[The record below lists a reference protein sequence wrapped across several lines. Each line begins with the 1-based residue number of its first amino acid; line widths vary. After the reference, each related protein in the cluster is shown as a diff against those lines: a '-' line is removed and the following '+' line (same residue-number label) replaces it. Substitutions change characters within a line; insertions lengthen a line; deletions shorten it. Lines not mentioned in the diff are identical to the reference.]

1 MSNHENT
8 IVESEDSKIDRFLER
23 ERKIDKKENWT
34 RLDRT
39 TKLVKLRE
47 YAARYV
53 TEHELEEG
61 SDATLVAYLESCLNR
76 RRFRC
81 NKDVE
86 YDKENGCILSLP
98 ALLYNKASNRFTL
111 KRAEGRA
118 STTSSLGP
126 TRRRREKKIEN
137 EPKDV

>member
-1 MSNHENT
+1 MSSNQNI
-8 IVESEDSKIDRFLER
+8 IVESEDSKIDRYLDQ

-61 SDATLVAYLESCLNR
+61 SDVTLVAYLESCLNR

-86 YDKENGCILSLP
+86 YDKENGRILSLP
-98 ALLYNKASNRFTL
+98 SLLYNKTSNRFTL

>member
-1 MSNHENT
+1 MSASENT
-8 IVESEDSKIDRFLER
+8 IVESEDSKIDQFLDR

-47 YAARYV
+47 YAVRYV
-53 TEHELEEG
+53 AEHKLEEG
-61 SDATLVAYLESCLNR
+61 ADDTLMAYLEGCLNR

-86 YDKENGCILSLP
+86 YDKENGRIISLP
-98 ALLYNKASNRFTL
+98 ALLYNKCSNRFTL